1 MNQDSGNEIGPMP
14 VESTGVGPTLVGTT
28 LVGTTL
34 VETAFGWVGLA
45 WSGQGLV
52 GTTLPKGTEAEAAS
66 GLPAAG
72 ASEPLEASG
81 SEPEAVAGLDVAVL
95 ADKMRRYFEGEAVT
109 FEEPLDPTIGTEFQR
124 QVWAITRAIPR
135 GQTRTYGQVAR
146 LAGRPVGAARAVGQA
161 MARNPWPVVVP
172 CHRVV
177 GHDGRLTGF
186 GGGVRMKQEMLNKE
200 ARV

>member
-1 MNQDSGNEIGPMP
+1 MSKEAGSEIG
-14 VESTGVGPTLVGTT
+14 STLVGST
-28 LVGTTL
+28 LVGSTL

-52 GTTLPKGTEAEAAS
+52 GTTLPKETEAEAAS
-66 GLPAAG
+66 GLPAASD
-72 ASEPLEASG
+72 SEPLEASG
-81 SEPEAVAGLDVAVL
+81 SGPEAGAGLDVAAL
-95 ADKMRRYFEGEAVT
+95 ADKMRRYFEGEAVV
-109 FEEPLDPTIGTEFQR
+109 FEEPLDPSIGTAFQ
-124 QVWAITRAIPR
+124 QEVWAITRAIPR

-146 LAGRPVGAARAVGQA
+146 MAGRPVGAARAVGQA

-186 GGGVRMKQEMLNKE
+186 GGGLTMKQEMLNME
-200 ARV
+200 AEI